1 MKVCNSRF
9 CNCVYFSSAAFARKI
24 EKLATESWKQVN
36 LAPAHAYLLLFVIDK
51 PGVQPG
57 DIAKELMLQPSTI
70 TRFIE
75 KLEEKMLLTRT
86 VMGKTTNVYATDMAL
101 EMLPQLKA
109 CSKNFYDNYA
119 AILGASAS
127 SNLVNTMN
135 QLTDK
140 L

>member
-1 MKVCNSRF
+1 M
-9 CNCVYFSSAAFARKI
+9 YFSTAALARKI

-36 LAPAHAYLLLFVIDK
+36 LAPAHAYLLMYVIDQ

-75 KLEEKMLLTRT
+75 KLEDKKLVTRT
-86 VMGKTTNVYATDMAL
+86 VVGKTTNVYATNNAIK
-101 EMLPQLKA
+101 MLPKLKI
-109 CSKNFYDNYA
+109 CSNEFYTNYA
-119 AILGASAS
+119 TILGKTAS
-127 SNLVNTMN
+127 SELVNTMN
-135 QLTDK
+135 LITDK